1 MWNNLG
7 LTLGGAFVWVS
18 QTDDVSKIKKDD
30 RFLLNINANAGLAY
44 QLSKTNTVLTANYKF
59 VGQVANV
66 DGYYW
71 WAALGTLSPY
81 GWVDASVQQSF
92 LAEAHRLCLGCR
104 NVLNVINTT
113 LTQTS
118 LLGITTERNYPIA
131 NGRMF
136 YLKLSYNLNIK
147 YLKILLSIWKN
158 NSITQYRSLYV
169 RGLPKRIRTWK
180 ETARGRRHSN

>member
-1 MWNNLG
+1 M
-7 LTLGGAFVWVS
+7 
-18 QTDDVSKIKKDD
+18 
-30 RFLLNINANAGLAY
+30 NINANAGLAY

-59 VGQVANV
+59 VGKSQMWMATT
-66 DGYYW
+66 DG
-71 WAALGTLSPY
+71 AALGTLSPY

-92 LAEAHRLCLGCR
+92 WQKRIDFVLGCR

-136 YLKLSYNLNIK
+136 YLKLTYNLNIK
-147 YLKILLSIWKN
+147 Y
-158 NSITQYRSLYV
+158 
-169 RGLPKRIRTWK
+169 
-180 ETARGRRHSN
+180 